1 MAETNDST
9 APIGENAPLS
19 RRAKILFGAGLFCVV
34 AGIAG
39 LFFYGITHLTAA
51 APLSN
56 STLQERLEAARLGQD
71 IQDNGSDNFTKEI
84 TQAELTDS
92 ADPPE
97 GMEDLDGDGVMD
109 FNGPDYRYY
118 AFETPFVSNLDN
130 SKKLITLELSLLI
143 KRPAFFVDGALE
155 DLMKLGKVVD
165 VSAFREIFT
174 TLGSVVLHF
183 CASGV
188 GWVDA
193 ARSRGSER
201 EVCIFGESARVRE
214 RDSERA
220 HTHTHTRAH
229 TSRHT
234 RGRERERERESE
246 MLIEL
251 QRRFPTAGVGF

>member
-56 STLQERLEAARLGQD
+56 STLQERLEATRLGQD

-155 DLMKLGKVVD
+155 DLMKL
-165 VSAFREIFT
+165 SPAM
-174 TLGSVVLHF
+174 
-183 CASGV
+183 
-188 GWVDA
+188 
-193 ARSRGSER
+193 RSRILEYLVTLSPD
-201 EVCIFGESARVRE
+201 VLK
-214 RDSERA
+214 
-220 HTHTHTRAH
+220 TRADREALAANI
-229 TSRHT
+229 RHLLNDYLKAD
-234 RGRERERERESE
+234 ESNE
-246 MLIEL
+246 EEGILAVQIL
-251 QRRFPTAGVGF
+251 KLVVA

>member
-56 STLQERLEAARLGQD
+56 STLQERLEATRLGQD

-92 ADPPE
+92 AAPPE

-155 DLMKLGKVVD
+155 DLMKL
-165 VSAFREIFT
+165 SPAM
-174 TLGSVVLHF
+174 
-183 CASGV
+183 
-188 GWVDA
+188 
-193 ARSRGSER
+193 RSRILEYLATLSPD
-201 EVCIFGESARVRE
+201 VLK
-214 RDSERA
+214 
-220 HTHTHTRAH
+220 TRAD
-229 TSRHT
+229 
-234 RGRERERERESE
+234 REALAENIRRLLNDYLKADESNDE
-246 MLIEL
+246 DGILAVQILKMVV
-251 QRRFPTAGVGF
+251 A